1 MIRFG
6 ALGTL
11 ITGAIALI
19 VLWSSTFIVY
29 PNEQAL
35 VLRFGEFVREA
46 SKPGLYF
53 RIIIAEDVVHID
65 RRVLKIE
72 GDKQPMLTGDQ
83 TPIVVDYFARYQIVN
98 PLRFYQTVRTEETM
112 QQRLTQIITSQLRR
126 VLANLPLSRI
136 LTSERSDVMR
146 EISDAVDAQVRN
158 FGEDG
163 QGFGIKIIDVRI
175 KRVDLPPENSEKV
188 YSRMQTQRQQE
199 AARLRGEGERNRQT
213 IQAEADKKAVVILA
227 DARKEAA
234 IRRGEG
240 EAEATRIYNEAF
252 GKDPEFFDFYRS
264 LQALETGLTSSTT
277 TYVGPATGDFFR
289 FFGNEQGAKD
299 ANTGDPIVTG
309 Q

>member
-1 MIRFG
+1 MNRFG
-6 ALGTL
+6 ALGIL

-46 SKPGLYF
+46 SEPGLYF
-53 RIIIAEDVVHID
+53 RIIVAEDVVHID

-83 TPIVVDYFARYQIVN
+83 TPIIVDYFARYQIVS
-98 PLRFYQTVRTEETM
+98 PLRFYQTVRTEDIM
-112 QQRLTQIITSQLRR
+112 QQRLTQLITSQLRR

-136 LTSERSDVMR
+136 LTSERSAVMR

-227 DARKEAA
+227 NARKEAA

-240 EAEATRIYNEAF
+240 EAEATRIYNDAF
-252 GKDPEFFDFYRS
+252 GRDPKFFDFFRS
-264 LQALETGLTSSTT
+264 LQALETGLSSSTT

-289 FFGNEQGAKD
+289 FFGNEQGAPNEK
-299 ANTGDPIVTG
+299 TGDPIVTG

>member
-1 MIRFG
+1 MKSFG
-6 ALGTL
+6 VLGSVVTAV
-11 ITGAIALI
+11 IVLI
-19 VLWSSTFIVY
+19 VLWSSTYIVY

-35 VLRFGEFVREA
+35 VLRFGQFVREA
-46 SKPGLYF
+46 NEPGLYL
-53 RIIIAEDVVHID
+53 RIPIAESVVHID
-65 RRVLKIE
+65 RRVLKVE

-83 TPIVVDYFARYQIVN
+83 TPIVVDYFARYQITS

-126 VLANLPLSRI
+126 VLANQPLSRI
-136 LTSERSDVMR
+136 LTSERSTVMR
-146 EISDAVDAQVRN
+146 EISDAVDVQVRS

-188 YSRMQTQRQQE
+188 YSRMQTQRQQA
-199 AARLRGEGERNRQT
+199 AARLRGEGERNRQS
-213 IQAEADKKAVVILA
+213 IQAEADKKAIVILA

-252 GKDPEFFDFYRS
+252 GRDPRFFDFFRS
-264 LQALETGLTSSTT
+264 LQALETGLSANTT

-289 FFGNEQGAKD
+289 FFGNEAGSKSGE
-299 ANTGDPIVTG
+299 TGDPIATG

>member
-1 MIRFG
+1 MNRSGIV
-6 ALGTL
+6 A
-11 ITGAIALI
+11 IVVTGAIALI

-35 VLRFGEFVREA
+35 VLRFGEFVRA
-46 SKPGLYF
+46 ANDPGLYF
-53 RIIIAEDVVHID
+53 RIPIAEDVVHID
-65 RRVLKIE
+65 RRVLKVE

-98 PLRFYQTVRTEETM
+98 PLRFYQTVRTEDTM
-112 QQRLTQIITSQLRR
+112 QKRLTQIITSQLRR
-126 VLANLPLSRI
+126 VLANQPLSRI
-136 LTSERSDVMR
+136 LTSARSDVMR
-146 EISDAVDAQVRN
+146 EISAAVDTQVRN

-188 YSRMQTQRQQE
+188 YQRMQTQRQQE

-213 IQAEADKKAVVILA
+213 IQAEADKKAVVIVA
-227 DARKEAA
+227 NARMEAA

-252 GKDPEFFDFYRS
+252 GKDPQFFDFFRS
-264 LQALETGLTSSTT
+264 LQALETGMPSSTT

-289 FFGNEQGAKD
+289 FFGNETGAMGES
-299 ANTGDPIVTG
+299 TGDPITTG

>member
-1 MIRFG
+1 MNRS
-6 ALGTL
+6 
-11 ITGAIALI
+11 AIVAILVTAAVALI
-19 VLWSSTFIVY
+19 VLWSSVFVVY

-35 VLRFGEFVREA
+35 VLRFGEYVRAA
-46 SKPGLYF
+46 SEPGLYF
-53 RIIIAEDVVHID
+53 RIIVAEDVVHID
-65 RRVLKIE
+65 RRVLKVE

-98 PLRFYQTVRTEETM
+98 PLRFYQTVRIEDTM
-112 QQRLTQIITSQLRR
+112 QKRLTQIITSQLRR
-126 VLANLPLSRI
+126 VLANQPLSRI
-136 LTSERSDVMR
+136 LTSERSAVMR
-146 EISDAVDAQVRN
+146 EISTAVDAQVRN

-175 KRVDLPPENSEKV
+175 KRVDLPQENSEKV
-188 YSRMQTQRQQE
+188 YQRMQTQRQQE

-213 IQAEADKKAVVILA
+213 IQAEADKKAVVIVA
-227 DARKEAA
+227 NARKEAA
-234 IRRGEG
+234 VRRGEG

-252 GKDPEFFDFYRS
+252 GKDPAFFDFFRS
-264 LQALETGLTSSTT
+264 LQALETGLASST

-299 ANTGDPIVTG
+299 PNTGDPLATE

>member
-1 MIRFG
+1 MNRFG
-6 ALGTL
+6 ALGVL
-11 ITGAIALI
+11 VTGAVALV

-46 SKPGLYF
+46 SEPGLYF

-112 QQRLTQIITSQLRR
+112 QQRLTQLITSQLRR

-146 EISDAVDAQVRN
+146 EISAAVDAQVRN

-227 DARKEAA
+227 NARKEAA

-252 GKDPEFFDFYRS
+252 GKDPKFFDFYRS
-264 LQALETGLTSSTT
+264 LQALETGTVAVDHDLCRP
-277 TYVGPATGDFFR
+277 GHGR
-289 FFGNEQGAKD
+289 FLPLLRQ
-299 ANTGDPIVTG
+299 
-309 Q
+309 

>member
-1 MIRFG
+1 MNRFG
-6 ALGTL
+6 ALGVL
-11 ITGAIALI
+11 VTGAVALV

-46 SKPGLYF
+46 SEPGLYF

-112 QQRLTQIITSQLRR
+112 QQRLTQLITSQLRR

-146 EISDAVDAQVRN
+146 EISAAVDAQVRN

-188 YSRMQTQRQQE
+188 YSRMQNSAATGSRPAAGRRRAKSSDDPGGSRQ
-199 AARLRGEGERNRQT
+199 EGCRHPGQCAQGSGNPP
-213 IQAEADKKAVVILA
+213 
-227 DARKEAA
+227 
-234 IRRGEG
+234 RRGRG
-240 EAEATRIYNEAF
+240 RGYAH
-252 GKDPEFFDFYRS
+252 
-264 LQALETGLTSSTT
+264 LQ
-277 TYVGPATGDFFR
+277 
-289 FFGNEQGAKD
+289 
-299 ANTGDPIVTG
+299 
-309 Q
+309 